1 MDGVGRIAQWGV
13 QTALPFWAAHGWDDV
28 HGGFAESIALDGSV
42 IIGEARRVRVQAR
55 QIYVFARAHHEG
67 WFDGLGRATEA
78 ASLLRQRAWQVDGQ
92 PGWVHLLT
100 ETGAVADPVR
110 DLYDHAFILLALA
123 WLGRASGDVQWFDL
137 AGETLD
143 FLDAEMADPAG
154 GYRESVSGP
163 QWPRRQNPH
172 MHLFEAL
179 LALYEASGDPQVLA
193 RAKSIKTLFDTVFH
207 DAGVSVVREFF
218 DADWARATGDLG
230 AVVEPG
236 HLCEW
241 SWLLHEFHR
250 LSGEALDPAAIA
262 LFETAMRLGVNGRT
276 GLLCAAVN
284 ARGEVLDGS
293 SRTWMQ
299 TEWLRT
305 AALMRRLGHPGADAY
320 LQRAGDG
327 ILNYHLKNAVAGG
340 WIDRFD
346 AVGQARSD
354 RIPASTLYHAFGGIA
369 ECLRPA
375 ADSPQAAG
383 TAV

>member
-13 QTALPFWAAHGWDDV
+13 QTALPFWAEHGWDDV
-28 HGGFAESIALDGSV
+28 HGGFVESIALDGSV
-42 IIGEARRVRVQAR
+42 IHGEARRVRVQAR

-67 WFDGLGRATEA
+67 WFDGLERATEA
-78 ASLLRQRAWQVDGQ
+78 ASLLRKRAWKVDGH

-100 ETGAVADPVR
+100 ENGAVADPVR

-123 WLGRASGDVQWFDL
+123 WLGRASGDAQWFDL
-137 AGETLD
+137 AAETLD

-179 LALYEASGDPQVLA
+179 LALYEASGDPAILV
-193 RAKSIKTLFDTVFH
+193 RAISIKTLFGQVFYDS
-207 DAGVSVVREFF
+207 DACVVREFF

-250 LSGEALDPAAIA
+250 LSGEPLDPAASA
-262 LFETAMRLGVNGRT
+262 LFDVAMRLRPART
-276 GLLCAAVN
+276 G
-284 ARGEVLDGS
+284 
-293 SRTWMQ
+293 SR
-299 TEWLRT
+299 
-305 AALMRRLGHPGADAY
+305 P
-320 LQRAGDG
+320 
-327 ILNYHLKNAVAGG
+327 
-340 WIDRFD
+340 
-346 AVGQARSD
+346 ARSTTPLAGSLNVCD
-354 RIPASTLYHAFGGIA
+354 P
-369 ECLRPA
+369 RPA
-375 ADSPQAAG
+375 RPKRQVERFELYGLALSCVPGWRALDFPSLLSIRTIWCFLQN
-383 TAV
+383 